1 MSRLFSVFF
10 TIVTLFLV
18 SGCVYQVSSLQSY
31 NGSRYESEN
40 QCQVYRTSLEP
51 KFYEIV
57 QHYNEFILGD
67 SHVST
72 GGTYEN
78 IEAAYDCMT
87 IGAKSA
93 VVLDR
98 GVVSSSTSYVP
109 GTTTYHYNPYS
120 NTYNSF
126 TTSGYFVS
134 NSTSAYVV
142 VFLGKTI
149 PKIGHI
155 YTRDAYKEWKR
166 ANGIA
171 SCSGC

>member
-1 MSRLFSVFF
+1 MRYTKL
-10 TIVTLFLV
+10 ILLCAMV
-18 SGCVYQVSSLQSY
+18 SSMLAGCVSQVSSLQSY
-31 NGSRYESEN
+31 NGNWYEPEN
-40 QCQVYRTSLEP
+40 QCQVYRTSLGP
-51 KFYEIV
+51 KFYEII
-57 QHYNEFILGD
+57 QQYSEFVLGD

-78 IEAAYDCMT
+78 MEAAYDCMT
-87 IGAKSA
+87 IGARSV

-109 GTTTYHYNPYS
+109 GTTTYQYNPYS

-126 TTSGYFVS
+126 TTSGYYIS

-142 VFLGKTI
+142 VFLGKKI
-149 PKIGHI
+149 PKIGHT